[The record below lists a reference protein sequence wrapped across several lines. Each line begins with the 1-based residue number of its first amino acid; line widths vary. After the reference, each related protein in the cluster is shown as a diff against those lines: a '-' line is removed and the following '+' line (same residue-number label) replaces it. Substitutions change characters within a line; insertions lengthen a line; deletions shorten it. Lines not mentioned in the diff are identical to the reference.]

1 MADGVVAGDIGSVG
15 GVGDGGDDG
24 GHLLLD
30 DAVVGADRLFVVLE
44 GDSEELVLQLQ
55 RLRQL
60 VELRRRRRQRR
71 GRRSGVRQRGGR
83 IRGGA
88 VAVGEGIHFHRGRV
102 DLGAGKMGG
111 KRFSGKG
118 KEGRKEE
125 KDNGVGWDLGGE
137 MEGK

>member
-60 VELRRRRRQRR
+60 VELRRRRQRRR
-71 GRRSGVRQRGGR
+71 GRRGGVRQRGGR

-102 DLGAGKMGG
+102 DLG
-111 KRFSGKG
+111 
-118 KEGRKEE
+118 GRK
-125 KDNGVGWDLGGE
+125 NGRKTVFREGE
-137 MEGK
+137 RRKKGRKG